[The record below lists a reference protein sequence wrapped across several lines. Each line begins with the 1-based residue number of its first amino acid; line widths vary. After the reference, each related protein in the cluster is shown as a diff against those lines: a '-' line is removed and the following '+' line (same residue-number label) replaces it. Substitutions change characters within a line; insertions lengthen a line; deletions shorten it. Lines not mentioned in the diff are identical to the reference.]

1 MTQLSRRNSLKKIL
15 LSGMAAGTLPLSAS
29 AIEEMKAAT
38 PLKGN
43 VNHAVCHWPF
53 NPMTIEQ
60 LCVGIKKI
68 GFNAIDL
75 IGPNNW
81 KILQANGVECSMC
94 NGADMGIVQ
103 GFNDKQYHEQLIKG
117 YTEVIPLVAK
127 NGYKNL
133 IAFSGNRKGMDEETG
148 LKNCAEGLKKIMA
161 LAEKN
166 NVMVIMEL
174 LNSKVDHKD
183 YMCDNSAWGI
193 ELVKM
198 VGSPN
203 FKLLYDIY
211 HMQIMEGDIIRT
223 IKRDHQYFG
232 HYHTAGNP
240 GRNEIDE
247 TQELNYP
254 AIVRAIL
261 DTGYKGY
268 FCQEFV
274 PKNPDKMAS
283 LEKAVLLCDL

>member
-1 MTQLSRRNSLKKIL
+1 MTQTSRRNSLKKIL
-15 LSGMAAGTLPLSAS
+15 MGTAAATGLPLINTNAKD
-29 AIEEMKAAT
+29 MDYQ
-38 PLKGN
+38 LKGN

-53 NPMTIEQ
+53 NPMTIEE
-60 LCVGIKKI
+60 LCIEIKKI

-81 KILQANGVECSMC
+81 HILQKHGVVCSLC
-94 NGADMGIVQ
+94 NGADMGIVK
-103 GFNDKQYHEQLIKG
+103 GWNDPKNHEQLIKG
-117 YTEVIPLVAK
+117 YEEVIPLVAK
-127 NGYKNL
+127 AGYKNL
-133 IAFSGNRKGMDEETG
+133 IAFSGNRNGMDDETG
-148 LKNCAEGLKKIMA
+148 LKNSAEGLKKIMA
-161 LAEKN
+161 TAEKH
-166 NVMVIMEL
+166 NVMIIMEL
-174 LNSKVDHKD
+174 LNSKVDHAD
-183 YMCDNSAWGI
+183 YMCDKSAWGI
-193 ELVKM
+193 ELCKM

-203 FKLLYDIY
+203 LKLLYDIY

-247 TQELNYP
+247 TQEIYYP
-254 AIVRAIL
+254 PIVKAIL

-274 PKNPDKMAS
+274 PKKADKMAS
-283 LEKAVLLCDL
+283 LAEAVRICDL

>member
-1 MTQLSRRNSLKKIL
+1 MTLNSRRNSLKKIL
-15 LSGMAAGTLPLSAS
+15 MGTAAATGLPLINTNAKD
-29 AIEEMKAAT
+29 MDYQ
-38 PLKGN
+38 LKGN

-53 NPMTIEQ
+53 NPMTIEE
-60 LCVGIKKI
+60 LCIEIKKI

-81 KILQANGVECSMC
+81 HILQKHGVVCSLC
-94 NGADMGIVQ
+94 NGADMGIVK
-103 GFNDKQYHEQLIKG
+103 GWNDPKNHEQLIKG
-117 YTEVIPLVAK
+117 YEEVIPLVAK
-127 NGYKNL
+127 AGYKNL
-133 IAFSGNRKGMDEETG
+133 IAFSGNRNGMDDETG
-148 LKNCAEGLKKIMA
+148 LKNSAEGLKKIMA
-161 LAEKN
+161 TAEKH
-166 NVMVIMEL
+166 NVMIIMEL
-174 LNSKVDHKD
+174 LNSKVDHAD
-183 YMCDNSAWGI
+183 YMCDKSAWGI
-193 ELVKM
+193 ELCKR

-203 FKLLYDIY
+203 LKLLYDIY

-247 TQELNYP
+247 TQEIYYP
-254 AIVRAIL
+254 PIVKAIL

-274 PKNPDKMAS
+274 PKKADKMAS
-283 LEKAVLLCDL
+283 LAEAVRICDL

>member
-1 MTQLSRRNSLKKIL
+1 MTLLSRRNSLKKIL
-15 LSGMAAGTLPLSAS
+15 LGTAAAGSLPIMEVQAKELKS
-29 AIEEMKAAT
+29 

-53 NPMTIEQ
+53 NPMTIEE
-60 LCVGIKKI
+60 LCVAIKKI

-81 KILQANGVECSMC
+81 HILKANGVECSLC
-94 NGADMGIVQ
+94 NGADMGIVK
-103 GFNDKQYHEQLIKG
+103 GWNDKQNHEQLIKG

-127 NGYKNL
+127 AGYKNL
-133 IAFSGNRKGMDEETG
+133 IAFSGNRNGMDDETG
-148 LKNCAEGLKKIMA
+148 LKNAAEGLKKIMT

-166 NVMVIMEL
+166 NVTIIMEL
-174 LNSKVDHKD
+174 LNSRVDHPD
-183 YMCDNSAWGI
+183 YMCDKSVWGI
-193 ELVKM
+193 ELCKM
-198 VGSPN
+198 VDSPN
-203 FKLLYDIY
+203 LKLLYDIY
-211 HMQIMEGDIIRT
+211 HMQIMEGDLIRT
-223 IKRDHQYFG
+223 IQRDHQYFG

-247 TQELNYP
+247 TQEINYP
-254 AIVRAIL
+254 AVVRAVL

-274 PKNPDKMAS
+274 PKREDKMAS
-283 LEKAVLLCDL
+283 LEQAIRICDL

>member
-15 LSGMAAGTLPLSAS
+15 LGTAAAGSLPLMGDCTQEDKSQ
-29 AIEEMKAAT
+29 
-38 PLKGN
+38 LKGN

-53 NPMTIEQ
+53 NPMTLEE

-75 IGPNNW
+75 VGPNNW
-81 KILQANGVECSMC
+81 NILKANGVECSLC
-94 NGADMGIVQ
+94 NGADMGIEK
-103 GFNDKQYHEQLIKG
+103 GFNDKQYHSQLIKG

-127 NGYKNL
+127 AGYKNL
-133 IAFSGNRKGMDEETG
+133 IAFSGNRNGMDDETG
-148 LKNCAEGLKKIMA
+148 MKNAAEGLKKIMP

-166 NVMVIMEL
+166 GVTVIMEL
-174 LNSKVDHKD
+174 LNSKVNHPD
-183 YMCDNSAWGI
+183 YMCDKSAWGV
-193 ELVKM
+193 ELCKM

-203 FKLLYDIY
+203 LKLLYDIY
-211 HMQIMEGDIIRT
+211 HMQIMEGDLIRT

-247 TQELNYP
+247 TQEIYYP
-254 AIVRAIL
+254 AVVRAVL
-261 DTGYKGY
+261 DTGFKGY
-268 FCQEFV
+268 FCQEFI
-274 PKNPDKMAS
+274 PKAEDKMAS
-283 LEKAVLLCDL
+283 LEQAIRICDL

>member
-1 MTQLSRRNSLKKIL
+1 MTLNSRRNSLKKIL
-15 LSGMAAGTLPLSAS
+15 MGTAAATGLPL
-29 AIEEMKAAT
+29 INTKAENMAYQ
-38 PLKGN
+38 LKGN

-53 NPMTIEQ
+53 NPMTIEE
-60 LCVGIKKI
+60 LCIEIKKI

-81 KILQANGVECSMC
+81 HILQKHGVVCSLC
-94 NGADMGIVQ
+94 NGADMGIVK
-103 GFNDKQYHEQLIKG
+103 GWNDPKNHEQLIKG
-117 YTEVIPLVAK
+117 YEEVIPLVAK
-127 NGYKNL
+127 AGYKNL
-133 IAFSGNRKGMDEETG
+133 IAFSGNRNGMDDETG
-148 LKNCAEGLKKIMA
+148 LKNSAEGLKKIMA
-161 LAEKN
+161 TAEKH
-166 NVMVIMEL
+166 NVMIIMEL
-174 LNSKVDHKD
+174 LNSKVDHAD
-183 YMCDNSAWGI
+183 YMCDKSAWGI
-193 ELVKM
+193 ELCKR

-203 FKLLYDIY
+203 LKLLYDIY

-247 TQELNYP
+247 TQEIYYP
-254 AIVRAIL
+254 PIVKAIL

-274 PKNPDKMAS
+274 PKKADKMAS
-283 LEKAVLLCDL
+283 LAEAVRICDL

>member
-1 MTQLSRRNSLKKIL
+1 MTQLSRRTSLKKMVLGSAALSCLPIL
-15 LSGMAAGTLPLSAS
+15 QTEAKSL
-29 AIEEMKAAT
+29 ET

-53 NPMTIEQ
+53 NPMSLED
-60 LCVGIKKI
+60 LCIAIKKI

-75 IGPNNW
+75 VGPDNW
-81 KILQANGVECSMC
+81 HILQKHGVECSMA

-103 GFNDKQYHEQLIKG
+103 GFNDKANHDQLYEG
-117 YTEVIPLVAK
+117 YAKVIPLVAK
-127 NGYKNL
+127 AGYKNI
-133 IAFSGNRKGMDEETG
+133 IAFSGNRNGMDDETG
-148 LKNCAEGLKKIMA
+148 LQNCTEGLKKVVGI
-161 LAEKN
+161 AEKHG
-166 NVMVIMEL
+166 VTIIMEL

-183 YMCDNSAWGI
+183 YMCDNSAWG
-193 ELVKM
+193 VKLCKS
-198 VGSPN
+198 VGSEN

-240 GRNEIDE
+240 GRNEIDSS
-247 TQELNYP
+247 QEINYP
-254 AIVRAIL
+254 AVVRAIL

-268 FCQEFV
+268 LCQEFI
-274 PKNPDKMAS
+274 PKATDKIAS
-283 LEKAVLLCDL
+283 LEQAIKICDL